1 MIKSFIKLFLTL
13 SPMLLLS
20 PVLVARTEGTTSGV
34 GFVDTKRNLTYT
46 GLNLDANWCISK
58 VTSNKLDCQ
67 NRDHTDN
74 FLWDQNYES
83 FCYLRVQTRHID
95 ENTPSGV
102 VLSRN
107 YNQHIAYKI
116 FESLP
121 RPLLI
126 INHALDIA
134 LIPLMNVEQL
144 DIFNNSI
151 TQVIQK
157 LQGKPDE
164 SEALDSISNVINQRA
179 CANLKLASKKV
190 DTNIITSKI
199 KKVSPCSEPILLH
212 KINYREYESCFSVLY
227 DETVNET
234 IVNIDKDGYF
244 IDGNYS
250 PRNYSRG
257 RTETICKSYDAED
270 SHFNVKKS
278 ALEQC
283 NATRSFH
290 ENLRNTKQ

>member
-1 MIKSFIKLFLTL
+1 MIKSFIKLFLSL
-13 SPMLLLS
+13 SPILLLS

-34 GFVDTKRNLTYT
+34 GFVDTKRNLSYT
-46 GLNLDANWCISK
+46 GGNMDDNWCISK

-67 NRDHTDN
+67 SRANDAFFWEQD
-74 FLWDQNYES
+74 YES

-121 RPLLI
+121 HPLPI
-126 INHALDIA
+126 INQALDIA
-134 LIPLMNVEQL
+134 LISLMNLEQL

-157 LQGKPDE
+157 LQGKPEE
-164 SEALDSISNVINQRA
+164 SEALDSINNVIKQRA

-190 DTNIITSKI
+190 NTNIIKSKI
-199 KKVSPCSEPILLH
+199 RKITPCSEPILLH
-212 KINYREYESCFSVLY
+212 KINYREYESCFSILY

-234 IVNIDKDGYF
+234 VVNIDKDGYF
-244 IDGNYS
+244 IDGNYT
-250 PRNYSRG
+250 PRNYSR
-257 RTETICKSYDAED
+257 RRSEDICKSYDAD
-270 SHFNVKKS
+270 GSHFNVKKS

-283 NATRSFH
+283 NAARSFY
-290 ENLRNTKQ
+290 ENLRNAQL